1 MISKALSLESFYR
14 KLDLI
19 FPLYFGVYFIEF
31 FFGLWQL
38 TTVIKLFSIILSL
51 IFALKIINS
60 TDRGSGTRDIF
71 TLFYAYNIISG
82 VFYCVNDVPIRCYLN
97 ELYNSI
103 PAMFFFYVGLGEN
116 RCGNRFY
123 EKIMLSTSVC
133 MLIGIV
139 LYVTTP
145 GWFVERRIEIADMTS
160 WSGTKYDESSLLSHM
175 RFSSYLL
182 EGYEAQTFAMF
193 ALATALFTFFKKSYH
208 GEKWFG
214 ISLILINYV
223 AAVLTQQRV
232 AMVAATFSV
241 LFYYLYGK
249 IRGRSKQS
257 KNLILTFA
265 SIAVL
270 AIIVIPIYFGDR
282 AEQLLSLLTDR
293 MDNMSITG
301 ALQERNYQKSIFDS
315 WTMPITGKGLGS
327 GGAIAG
333 SYGLPH
339 VNDAGYYQM
348 LYEIGIIGSM
358 LFVFLIG
365 RTLIRAIKHMKVYLI
380 ELVIIMFFLV
390 ALLGSNILN
399 FGYMIVMPFWYT
411 IGRVWNTKNYKEA
424 LQNKDYI

>member
-1 MISKALSLESFYR
+1 MISKALSLDYFYN

-31 FFGLWQL
+31 FFGLWHL
-38 TTVIKLFSIILSL
+38 TTAVKLFSIILSL

-60 TDRGSGTRDIF
+60 TERGLGTRDIF

-82 VFYCVNDVPIRCYLN
+82 ILYCINDVPIRCYLN
-97 ELYNSI
+97 EIYNSI
-103 PAMFFFYVGLGEN
+103 PAMFFFYVGLGEK

-145 GWFVERRIEIADMTS
+145 SWFVERRIEIAEMTS
-160 WSGTKYDESSLLSHM
+160 WSGTKYDENSLLSHM

-193 ALATALFTFFKKSYH
+193 ALATALFTFFKKSFH
-208 GEKWFG
+208 GKKWVG
-214 ISLILINYV
+214 ILLILINYV

-232 AMVAATFSV
+232 AMVSATFSV
-241 LFYYLYGK
+241 LFYYLYGNK
-249 IRGRSKQS
+249 RGRRKQS
-257 KNLILTFA
+257 KILILTFA
-265 SIAVL
+265 SIALL

-282 AEQLLSLLTDR
+282 AEQLQSLLIDR
-293 MDNMSITG
+293 MDNMSVSG

-315 WTMPITGKGLGS
+315 WTMPITGIGLGS

-348 LYEIGIIGSM
+348 LYEIGLIGSM

-399 FGYMIVMPFWYT
+399 FGYMIVMPFWYS
-411 IGRVWNTKNYKEA
+411 IGRIWNIHNYKEA
-424 LQNKDYI
+424 LFNKDYI

>member
-1 MISKALSLESFYR
+1 MRKALSLDSFYS

-31 FFGLWQL
+31 FFGLWHL
-38 TTVIKLFSIILSL
+38 STAIKLLCIILSL
-51 IFALKIINS
+51 IFSLKIVNS
-60 TDRGSGTRDIF
+60 TERGLGTRDIF
-71 TLFYAYNIISG
+71 TFFYAYNIISG
-82 VFYCVNDVPIRCYLN
+82 IFYCVNDVPIKCYLN

-103 PAMFFFYVGLGEN
+103 PAMFFFYVGLGEK
-116 RCGNRFY
+116 RCGIRFY

-133 MLIGIV
+133 MFIGII

-145 GWFVERRIEIADMTS
+145 SWFVERRIEIANMTS
-160 WSGTKYDESSLLSHM
+160 WSGTTYDENSVLSHM
-175 RFSSYLL
+175 RFSSYLI
-182 EGYEAQTFAMF
+182 ESYEAQTFAMF
-193 ALATALFTFFKKSYH
+193 ALATSLFVFFKKNYN
-208 GEKWFG
+208 EKQWFG
-214 ISLILINYV
+214 VSLILINYV
-223 AAVLTQQRV
+223 AAILTQQRV

-249 IRGRSKQS
+249 IKGRRKQS
-257 KNLILTFA
+257 KILIHTFTL
-265 SIAVL
+265 IVFL

-282 AEQLLSLLTDR
+282 AEQLQSSLIDR
-293 MDNMSITG
+293 MDNMSVSG
-301 ALQERNYQKSIFDS
+301 ALQERNYQKAIFDS

-358 LFVFLIG
+358 LFVILIG

-390 ALLGSNILN
+390 ALLGANILN
-399 FGYMIVMPFWYT
+399 FGYMVVVPFWYA
-411 IGRVWNTKNYKEA
+411 IGRVWNIKNYKET
-424 LQNKDYI
+424 LFYKDYI